1 MKKKV
6 GDTMLKDRMQH
17 LINVLDV
24 KKGDFAKKIGFSQAY
39 ISRILSGVSLSPSP
53 RFYETLKREYNVNP
67 QWLKDGIGDIFIQNE
82 VLSSEDEEAFKKYN
96 QLSSSERKIIVDIID
111 AMFMRNQIKSTSKDE

>member
-1 MKKKV
+1 
-6 GDTMLKDRMQH
+6 MQH